1 MKKSYLLLLQSL
13 PWLLCV
19 FLLLALRCPTITQ
32 TPATN
37 SSVAAGSKTELK
49 DSDGNVLIS
58 FTASKS
64 FSSAILSCSEL
75 SSGKTYSLYINDTL
89 IKSFEIT
96 STITSTGSQSA
107 GGNVPGGSN
116 VPGGDW
122 GFNPGGFGGA
132 GGRR

>member
-1 MKKSYLLLLQSL
+1 MVETPGSNSSQCVISY
-13 PWLLCV
+13 
-19 FLLLALRCPTITQ
+19 
-32 TPATN
+32 ATN

-49 DSDGNVLIS
+49 GSDGNVLIS

-96 STITSTGSQSA
+96 STITSIGSQSA